1 MRLIATT
8 KCEPGMIL
16 AKALYTETGSVLL
29 AKDVEL
35 TGSLLKRIKQ
45 LGIDTLYIRDKA
57 TEDIIIGDPIS
68 DETRRVVLHAI
79 YDSFTTLV
87 RSDKKWKARLSPTHV
102 NSFRQ
107 AFEGILQD
115 LKTNKNAINL
125 LTNICTYDH
134 YIYAHSMNVA
144 VYSTA
149 LGIQQGLNDKELV
162 ELGMGAM
169 LHDIGKMLIPSEIL
183 HKEDRLTEE
192 EYEVIKR
199 HTEYGFEMLRAQ
211 EGISLLSA
219 HCAFQHH
226 EKIDGTGYP
235 RQLKGEEIHKYA
247 RLMAVG
253 DVFDALTTHRVYR
266 KAMLPHEAMEI
277 LYGGAGK
284 HFESSFV
291 EGFGKTIAIYP
302 IGITVTLNTG
312 ETGVVVDYNRH
323 LSSRPIVR
331 IIKNPDGTDVEE
343 LYEIDLSKALTAFI
357 VNCESII

>member
-8 KCEPGMIL
+8 RCEPGTIL

-29 AKDVEL
+29 ARDVEL

-57 TEDIIIGDPIS
+57 TEDIIIEDPIS
-68 DETRRVVLHAI
+68 DETRRVALHSI
-79 YDSFTTLV
+79 YDSFTSV
-87 RSDKKWKARLSPTHV
+87 VKSEKKWKARFSPTHV
-102 NSFRQ
+102 HSFRQ

-125 LTNICTYDH
+125 LTNICTFDH
-134 YIYAHSMNVA
+134 YVYAHSLNVA
-144 VYSTA
+144 VYTTA

-162 ELGMGAM
+162 EVGMGAM
-169 LHDIGKMLIPSEIL
+169 LHDVGKMMIPSEIL
-183 HKEDRLTEE
+183 NKKGKLTDEE
-192 EYEVIKR
+192 FEVIKR
-199 HTEYGFEMLRAQ
+199 HTEFGFEMLRAQ

-235 RQLKGEEIHKYA
+235 RGLKGDEIHKYA

-253 DVFDALTTHRVYR
+253 DVFDAVTSNRVYR
-266 KAMLPHEAMEI
+266 KAMLPHVAMEI
-277 LYGGAGK
+277 LYADAGK
-284 HFESSFV
+284 HFERAFV

-323 LSSRPIVR
+323 LPSRPVVR
-331 IIKNPDGTDVEE
+331 ILKNPDGTNLKK
-343 LYEIDLSKALTAFI
+343 LYEIDLSKSLTTLI
-357 VNCESII
+357 VNCDSII